1 VSGLTAAVVFALL
14 PAAGNFAGGLLAE
27 VVRVRETTLSYALH
41 AATGVVLAVVGL
53 ELMPE
58 ALAADAAWVPIL
70 AFVAGALFFIAADH
84 AIGTITARFGGDED
98 AGPWMIY
105 FGVAID
111 LFSDG
116 LMIGTGAT
124 IATSL
129 GLLLAIGQIPAD
141 IPEGFAVIA
150 NFRARG
156 IERRKRLLIA
166 AALAVP
172 VLAGAVLGY
181 LVVRDAG
188 ELVKVSLLAFTG
200 GVLTTVVVE
209 EIVPEAHR
217 EGGARFAAIA
227 TVGGFAL
234 FAAISRYVG

>member
-1 VSGLTAAVVFALL
+1 MSGLTAAVVFALL
-14 PAAGNFAGGLLAE
+14 PALGNFAGGLLAE
-27 VVRVRETTLSYALH
+27 LVPLRPATLSYALH

-84 AIGTITARFGGDED
+84 TVDTITTRVGGDTG
-98 AGPWMIY
+98 ASPWMIY

-116 LMIGTGAT
+116 LMIGTGTT
-124 IATSL
+124 IASTL
-129 GLLLAIGQIPAD
+129 ALLLAIGQVPAD
-141 IPEGFAVIA
+141 VPEGFAVIA

-156 IERRKRLLIA
+156 VARRKRLLFA

-172 VLAGAVLGY
+172 VLVGAVFGY
-181 LVVRDAG
+181 LMLRGAS
-188 ELVKVSLLAFTG
+188 ELTKVSLLAFTG

-217 EGGARFAAIA
+217 EGGARFAAVA
-227 TVGGFAL
+227 TVVGFAL